1 MSRKSRNRKR
11 YVCCP
16 ACGEVVFKGTVAESE
31 HICHKCGATIGAWVK
46 DGVVV
51 VYDPIDESREESTA
65 HRLSTY
71 LDALARDKD
80 KV

>member
-1 MSRKSRNRKR
+1 MSRKSKTRKR

-31 HICHKCGATIGAWVK
+31 HICRKCGATIEALVK

-51 VYDPIDESREESTA
+51 VYDITDNVLDESTV

-71 LDALARDKD
+71 LEAMDKQT
-80 KV
+80 VN